1 MGKRIISVKR
11 HTKPRIISVKR
22 RRRGKNILSI
32 PLEIIGLAR
41 GHKRDPYAKYS
52 WVNPILR
59 GDPF

>member
-1 MGKRIISVKR
+1 MGKCRPVKR
-11 HTKPRIISVKR
+11 KIVRL
-22 RRRGKNILSI
+22 RRGKNILSV
-32 PLEIIGLAR
+32 PLQIIGLAR

>member
-32 PLEIIGLAR
+32 PLEILVWREVIKGIPMQNTVGL
-41 GHKRDPYAKYS
+41 
-52 WVNPILR
+52 I
-59 GDPF
+59 PF